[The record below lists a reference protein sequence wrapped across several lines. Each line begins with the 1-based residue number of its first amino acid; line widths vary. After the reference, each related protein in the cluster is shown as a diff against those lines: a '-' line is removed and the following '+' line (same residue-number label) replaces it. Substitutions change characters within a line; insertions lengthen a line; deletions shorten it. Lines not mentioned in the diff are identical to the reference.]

1 MSHSYPDAVHPHAN
15 FWEFQTKGGTTTG
28 IK

>member
-1 MSHSYPDAVHPHAN
+1 MSHSYPHAVHPHAN
-15 FWEFQTKGGTTTG
+15 FWGLQTKGGTTTG